1 MRKLAA
7 WCHDRRRLVI
17 GLWVAAFVVS
27 IGLWVG
33 AAGQFSNV
41 FNLPGTESQRTYDLL
56 SERFPQ
62 QAGDSASVVFAVKDG
77 GVLDAGNKP
86 QIEKVRAEIAKSPE
100 VLAVGDPFAEGAPVS
115 PDGKITFATI
125 QFRGAAGEADPKQI
139 KEMAENTLALD
150 GQGGV
155 QVALG
160 GDIIHWSTAETG
172 GAGELIGIAVADLT
186 EADATAAGFLDR
198 FLELG
203 SRADGFMRFLC
214 DIARVPY

>member
-1 MRKLAA
+1 MG
-7 WCHDRRRLVI
+7 RRLRPRHRCC
-17 GLWVAAFVVS
+17 GRPPPANT
-27 IGLWVG
+27 
-33 AAGQFSNV
+33 SNV

-56 SERFPQ
+56 TEQFPQ

-86 QIEKVRAEIAKSPE
+86 KIEKVRAEIAKSPE

-115 PDGKITFATI
+115 QDGKITFATI
-125 QFRGAAGEADPKQI
+125 QFRGAAGEADVKQI

-172 GAGELIGIAVADLT
+172 GAGELIGILVAALVLFLT
-186 EADATAAGFLDR
+186 LGVVGDGAAAAERPVRDDR
-198 FLELG
+198 
-203 SRADGFMRFLC
+203 RAWR
-214 DIARVPY
+214 